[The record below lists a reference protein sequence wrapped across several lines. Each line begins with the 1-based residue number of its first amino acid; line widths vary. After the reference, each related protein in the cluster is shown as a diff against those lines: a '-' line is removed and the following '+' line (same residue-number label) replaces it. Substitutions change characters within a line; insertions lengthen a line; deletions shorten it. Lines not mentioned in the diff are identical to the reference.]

1 MSNQRSGSRARRPR
15 LRRSLVVAAAT
26 AATLLLAAC
35 SGSGA
40 GANETPSSSAKPT
53 SFLVDGKPTELSY
66 WSFTTGSQQA
76 IDEFNKTH
84 KDIHVTFTEI
94 PAGTNG
100 GYTKLFNA
108 FKAGS
113 GPDVFNVEYPFLP
126 DFVSQGDIADVT
138 KYVTPDLKKKFLPQ
152 SLQLTTLGGHTYG
165 IPYDLGVQ
173 VLFYRADLFDKYGL
187 TVPKT
192 WDEYRADAEKL
203 KAADPNVF
211 LSPTVADDG
220 VTMSAL
226 SWQAGAKWFST
237 KGDSWHV
244 NVGDAPTKKVAGF
257 WQNMIADGLVSPTP
271 NNTQAINAAIA
282 NGTIISQIS
291 ASWNAAHMLAN
302 FPSQSGQWKIA
313 PLPSWNG
320 SPASGM
326 NGGSAWAIS
335 KSSKSVAASAELATW
350 MSTNADAVRARVS
363 SGQSSPYLSVAAMN
377 KIAQQYVKTDY
388 YKGQDYYKVFDT
400 QGHGLKSWTWGPTM
414 TDAFNAMNDAL
425 GNVGKGGSV
434 LKGLEAGQTATVD
447 ALKSR
452 GVKVTQG

>member
-1 MSNQRSGSRARRPR
+1 MSNQRIGSRARRSR
-15 LRRSLVVAAAT
+15 LRSWLAAIAAT
-26 AATLLLAAC
+26 SAALLLAAC

-40 GANETPSSSAKPT
+40 GPTPVASTAPS
-53 SFLVDGKPTELSY
+53 SFLVHGKPTELSY

-126 DFVSQGDIADVT
+126 DFVSQGDLADLT
-138 KYVTPDLKKKFLPQ
+138 RYVTPSLKKKFLPQ
-152 SLQLTTLGGHTYG
+152 SLELTTLGGHTYG

-192 WDEYRADAEKL
+192 WAEYKADAQKL
-203 KAADPNVF
+203 KAADPSVF
-211 LSPTVADDG
+211 LSPLVGDDG
-220 VTMSAL
+220 VTMAAL
-226 SWQAGAKWFST
+226 SWQAGAHWFST

-244 NVGDAPTKKVAGF
+244 NIPDAPTKKVAGF
-257 WQNMIADGLVSPTP
+257 WQGMIDDGLVSPTP
-271 NNTQAINAAIA
+271 NNTQAVNAAIA
-282 NGTIISQIS
+282 SGNIITQIS

-302 FPSQSGQWKIA
+302 FPSQAGQWKIA

-335 KSSKSVAASAELATW
+335 KSSKSVAASAVLATW
-350 MSTNADAVRARVS
+350 MSTNADGVRARVS
-363 SGQSSPYLSVAAMN
+363 SGQSSPYLSVGAMN
-377 KIAQQYVKTDY
+377 AIASQYVKTDY
-388 YKGQDYYKVFDT
+388 YSGQDIYKVFDA
-400 QGHGLKSWTWGPTM
+400 QGHGLKPWTWGPTM

-425 GNVGKGGSV
+425 GDVGKGGSIV
-434 LKGLEAGQTATVD
+434 KGLEAGQKATVD
-447 ALKSR
+447 ALRSR